1 MWEFSV
7 GLYMINIWPDSLLL
21 TAVYVV
27 VEASS
32 TALFG
37 PIIGKL
43 VNRLSYVQVLR
54 LWLLTQN
61 LSFIVAGVTV
71 TWLLV
76 HSGLR
81 LSGFSLFI
89 SLVVLTNVS
98 GAISTLSTLSGTIL
112 VEREWVIVIAKGEP
126 PKVLS
131 NMNSVIRRIDLS
143 CKLFAPVASGFII
156 SFISVEASAVALALW
171 NVTSVWLQY
180 WLLKSVYDGIP
191 ALSENDRNTKARFEQ
206 KNQVEVSSSVST
218 DTEILLSYKG
228 SSSALE
234 EHSWKHKVTKRL
246 SKVAFFDAWIV
257 YLRQDVVLPGV
268 ALSLLYFSVLS
279 FGTLMT
285 ATLEWKGIPAYVIG
299 IVRGISAT
307 VGIAATLLYPI
318 LHSRISTP
326 RTGLWSI
333 WTQIG
338 TIESDLDRFNTQMYS
353 HQLGLLF
360 LELSATMRCFCMD
373 SKQQYPAWMLM
384 GGVSAS
390 RLGLWMFDL
399 SVMQQMQDQVPDSDR
414 CIVGG
419 VQNSLQSIL
428 HLLSYVSGIIISN
441 PEDFGKL
448 TILSVL
454 STMLAALLYTFH
466 VYRVRKHLFHF
477 RKLRNGE
484 SGQGELTEFRLLI
497 QVSNIYSSTFFSY
510 KFPVSKNTLDHLL
523 LATTS

>member
-1 MWEFSV
+1 MREPNEVRESLLGHDSSPQLVHKNPSSSSLILRLYLGHFLARWGARMWEFSV

-21 TAVYVV
+21 TAVYGV

-43 VNRLSYVQVLR
+43 VNRLTYVQVLR

-81 LSGFSLFI
+81 LSGFALFI

-98 GAISTLSTLSGTIL
+98 GAIGTLSTLAGTIL
-112 VEREWVIVIAKGEP
+112 VEREWVIVIANGEP
-126 PKVLS
+126 PEVLT

-156 SFISVEASAVALALW
+156 SFISLEASAVALALW
-171 NVTSVWLQY
+171 NIISVWLQY

-191 ALSENDRNTKARFEQ
+191 SLSENDKKRKARFEQ
-206 KNQVEVSSSVST
+206 KNPVEISSSIST

-234 EHSWKHKVTKRL
+234 EHSWKQKLIKRL

-318 LHSRISTP
+318 LHSRISTL

-333 WTQIG
+333 WTQW
-338 TIESDLDRFNTQMYS
+338 SF
-353 HQLGLLF
+353 LLVCAA
-360 LELSATMRCFCMD
+360 SVWIQNNNI
-373 SKQQYPAWMLM
+373 SAWMLM

-428 HLLSYVSGIIISN
+428 HLLSYVSGIIVSN
-441 PEDFGKL
+441 PKDFGKL

-454 STMLAALLYTFH
+454 STMLAAVLYTFH

-477 RKLRNGE
+477 RKL
-484 SGQGELTEFRLLI
+484 
-497 QVSNIYSSTFFSY
+497 
-510 KFPVSKNTLDHLL
+510 
-523 LATTS
+523 A